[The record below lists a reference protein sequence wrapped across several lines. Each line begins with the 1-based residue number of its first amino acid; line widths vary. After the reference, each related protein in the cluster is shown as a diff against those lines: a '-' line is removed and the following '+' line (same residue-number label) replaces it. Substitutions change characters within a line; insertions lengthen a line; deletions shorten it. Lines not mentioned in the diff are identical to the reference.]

1 MFSSVIEFPL
11 QQHFEFLCI
20 INLLNVAKQGDDNK
34 AHIEWFCW
42 LLSRYCEADDRWVEA
57 VRFLDLDDGAGWQL
71 LQVGLHV
78 ICEAQS
84 SLWSQ

>member
-34 AHIEWFCW
+34 AHIE
-42 LLSRYCEADDRWVEA
+42 
-57 VRFLDLDDGAGWQL
+57 
-71 LQVGLHV
+71 
-78 ICEAQS
+78 
-84 SLWSQ
+84 